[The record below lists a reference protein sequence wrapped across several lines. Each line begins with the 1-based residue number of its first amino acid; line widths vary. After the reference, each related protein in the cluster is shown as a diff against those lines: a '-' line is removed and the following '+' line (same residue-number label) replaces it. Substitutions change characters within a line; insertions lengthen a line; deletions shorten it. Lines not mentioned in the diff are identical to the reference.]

1 MLSYNYFSS
10 DFSNSISKRVNDWKC
25 VGNYQATDKSANSP
39 SEIEQW
45 CNLMTMINDSSI
57 NNLTPR

>member
-39 SEIEQW
+39 SEIEQ
-45 CNLMTMINDSSI
+45 
-57 NNLTPR
+57 